1 MRVQGQIKKILVN
14 EGFGFIETKVG
25 MSVFFHKSQS
35 MDFNSLKNGTVVEFE
50 VKETQKGKSALYV
63 RKVEVAKIT
72 QAKKGMLFSR
82 GGNPKQTQIVR
93 SDSVT
98 TSMFRNPNL
107 AKDELESIAKNAGC
121 NAVLNMDC
129 KRETLLLARNY
140 YGTVHTYTADIAI
153 LSEEVTINPNEQN
166 ALQFEA
172 FSELTRRENLAE
184 AAKQKRE
191 ESKYKGDSSV
201 FGKAV
206 LLIIAFIFLF
216 IIIGSM

>member
-1 MRVQGQIKKILVN
+1 MRVQGQIKKILIN
-14 EGFGFIETKVG
+14 EGFGFIETKDG

-50 VKETQKGKSALYV
+50 VKETPKGKSALYV
-63 RKVEVAKIT
+63 REVEVAKIT

-82 GGNPKQTQIVR
+82 GGNPKQTHIVR

-98 TSMFRNPNL
+98 TSMFRDPNL

-129 KRETLLLARNY
+129 KRETLQLARNY
-140 YGTVHTYTADIAI
+140 YGTVHSYTADIAI
-153 LSEEVTINPNEQN
+153 ISECVLVNPNEKRT
-166 ALQFEA
+166 LQFEA
-172 FSELTRRENLAE
+172 FAELTRRENLAE

-206 LLIIAFIFLF
+206 LLIIAFIVLF
-216 IIIGSM
+216 VIIGSM